1 MVAGRWAAAEAARRQ
16 LSVHLVSAYG
26 TPVSVASGHA
36 PPQYSDGQ
44 PVTVRDALDEAAKV
58 LRQGQPAVEISTE
71 VVHAEPRRVLVQA
84 SGDAVLTVV
93 GNHGSGRL
101 AEVLL
106 GSVALHVASHGRSPV
121 AVIPP
126 HTSDSAAA
134 AGPVLVGVD
143 ESGTASAAIGYAFD
157 EAAVRGVGLDA
168 VLVRDDSAVFGFV
181 AAGAPITDFDDGQE
195 HAVLAEQLAGYCDK
209 YPDVAV
215 RQIVVRGHP
224 ADGLIRYAESL
235 SAAPQMVVLGSRGR
249 GGVTGLL
256 MGSTGQTLITR
267 AAWPVLIV
275 RDALPS

>member
-1 MVAGRWAAAEAARRQ
+1 
-16 LSVHLVSAYG
+16 
-26 TPVSVASGHA
+26 
-36 PPQYSDGQ
+36 
-44 PVTVRDALDEAAKV
+44 VTVRNALDEAAKV
-58 LRQGQPAVEISTE
+58 LRQGQPAVEITTE

-126 HTSDSAAA
+126 HADPAGPAA

-157 EAAVRGVGLDA
+157 EAAVRGAGLDA
-168 VLVRDDSAVFGFV
+168 VLVRDDSAAFGFV
-181 AAGAPITDFDDGQE
+181 AAGTPITDFDDGQE